1 MNPSLT
7 SSAFTEKT
15 VIVTGSSRGIGSA
28 IAQEFAAQGA
38 NVVVNYSGNR
48 AKAQEVVERIEQQG
62 GRAIAIQADI
72 SVIADID
79 YLFAQT
85 IEAFGGIDILVN
97 NAGLMHTVPL
107 LQVTEEDFDRQFAVN
122 VKGTFF
128 ACQAAAR
135 HLNEGGRIINFST
148 SVVGA
153 MFPGYSVYAG
163 TKGAVEQFTRQL
175 AKELGLKGITINA
188 VAPGPVNTEL
198 FLEGKSEQQVA
209 GIVGMNAFGRLGETN
224 DITGTVLFLASEE
237 ARWMTGQTLRVNGG
251 FV

>member
-1 MNPSLT
+1 MNSSLT
-7 SSAFTEKT
+7 TSSFAGKT
-15 VIVTGSSRGIGSA
+15 VIVTGSSRGIGRA
-28 IAQEFAAQGA
+28 IAEHFGARGA

-48 AKAQEVVERIEQQG
+48 AKAEEVVRRIEQQG
-62 GRAIAIQADI
+62 GQAIAIQADI
-72 SVIADID
+72 SVIADIES
-79 YLFAQT
+79 LFAQT
-85 IEAFGGIDILVN
+85 VQAFGGIDILVN

-175 AKELGLKGITINA
+175 AKELGPKSITINA

-198 FLEGKSEQQVA
+198 FLEGKSEQQIA
-209 GIVGMNAFGRLGETN
+209 GIVGMNSFGRLGETN
-224 DITGTVLFLASEE
+224 DITGAVLFLASEE
-237 ARWMTGQTLRVNGG
+237 ARWMTGQTMRVNGG